1 MNIFFDVDY
10 TILGVDNSLRPGTG
24 KTFAK
29 LVEDGHLV
37 YVWSGSGL
45 RWPVVRGNNLEGY
58 VSGVYNKPTFHYQE
72 RLEELGVDVPPEFV
86 IDDYPEIVSVFGG
99 VWVPPHFYK
108 GNEQDDQM
116 ERIYRIVTEYVK
128 KGHSDDKQYWA
139 KGSKAPLY

>member
-24 KTFAK
+24 ETFTK
-29 LVEDGHLV
+29 LVEDGHRV

-45 RWPVVRGNNLEGY
+45 RWPVVRDNKLEEY
-58 VSGVYNKPTFHYQE
+58 VSGVYNKPTFQYQE
-72 RLEELGVDVPPEFV
+72 RLEELGVDVLPEFV
-86 IDDYPEIVSVFGG
+86 IDDYPEIVTVFGG

-108 GNEQDDQM
+108 GNLEDDQM
-116 ERIYRIVTEYVK
+116 ERIYRIVTEYVE